1 MTTRNKDKVATKEMK
16 PRQGFKDHGYSQIG
30 IWKGRDEGVLMK
42 NEKAMIYSEANSHFR
57 ADDSDVEIKVVMND
71 ELTDLESKLFE
82 ERYFIPIER
91 AESPSK
97 VCSVNH
103 DQW

>member
-16 PRQGFKDHGYSQIG
+16 PRQGFKDHGYSQ
-30 IWKGRDEGVLMK
+30 MK

-91 AESPSK
+91 AESPRK
-97 VCSVNH
+97 VCLVNR